1 MSTFKELKE
10 RRLVQIVA
18 SYAVA
23 GWVVLSIF
31 GEVIDRGV
39 LPEILYRIL
48 LVLYFGGMVA
58 ATINGWFHG
67 EKGHQNVTKTEVAL
81 LSLVA
86 VVTLGFAVVTVQR
99 SNRIEQV
106 RLAAGEAGLALRRV
120 AVLYFRDAS
129 RGADL
134 SYLADGITESLI
146 ERLSE
151 SQSLDVMSRNASARF
166 RDPDITLDSIAK
178 ALSVGTLVDGSVE
191 RRGDNLRVSFSL
203 YDGASGAEIQGGT
216 VERPADDLFALQD
229 QVAEEVGVLLGRWLT
244 EEVELRQARSGTESV
259 VAWTLFQRAER
270 MREEGEGLHE
280 EGRLG
285 EFAEAYR
292 AADSLYAEAEREDA
306 QWAPPLVQRGLLS
319 DLLAQVAAREDSR
332 QAASWLNAGIQYA
345 NRALQLD
352 PRSGGAHL
360 VRGRLEYFRWK
371 QGLAASPSE
380 AEQSFR
386 QALSDLEEAT
396 GLDPSLAEAW
406 SLLSVLYSEQTDN
419 TEAKLAAR
427 RALEADEF
435 LRNADEVLFRL
446 YATSYDLGQFRD
458 ATEYCDE
465 GTRRFPR
472 HPLFRECRLW
482 LLAAPFAQAP
492 TPNPDEAWDTLERYL
507 ELVPPQARDYLRL
520 KGQILVAGTLGRAEL
535 KDSADAV
542 LLRSRPAPGMDPEMD
557 LMGYEAL
564 IRLHMGE
571 KGQALDLLK
580 TYLTT
585 NPQHREAWQWTA
597 HWWWR
602 PLQEDPEFRALM
614 AG

>member
-1 MSTFKELKE
+1 VSTFKELKE
-10 RRLVQIVA
+10 RRLVQIVV

-39 LPEILYRIL
+39 LPEVLYRVL

-67 EKGHQNVTKTEVAL
+67 EKGHQKVTKTEIAL

-86 VVTLGFAVVTVQR
+86 VVTLGTAAVTVQR
-99 SNRIEQV
+99 FNRIEDV
-106 RLAAGEAGLALRRV
+106 RLAAGEAGLELRRV

-129 RGADL
+129 RGEDL

-146 ERLSE
+146 QRLSE
-151 SQSLDVMSRNASARF
+151 SQSLDVLSQNASARF
-166 RDPDITLDSIAK
+166 RDPGIPLDSIGK

-191 RRGDNLRVSFSL
+191 RRGDDLRVNFSL
-203 YDGASGAEIQGGT
+203 FDGASGAEIQSGT
-216 VERPADDLFALQD
+216 VERPSEDLFALQD
-229 QVAEEVGVLLGRWLT
+229 EVAEEVGNLLGRWLT
-244 EEVELRQARSGTESV
+244 EEVELRQTRSGTESV
-259 VAWTLFQRAER
+259 VAWTLFQRGER
-270 MREEGEGLHE
+270 MREEGVSQLNRGNPD
-280 EGRLG
+280 
-285 EFAEAYR
+285 EFAQAYR

-306 QWAPPLVQRGLLS
+306 GWASPLVKRGLLS
-319 DLLAQVAAREDSR
+319 DLLAQVAAQENTR
-332 QAASWLNAGIQYA
+332 QATSWLNAGVQYLD
-345 NRALQLD
+345 RALQLD
-352 PRSGGAHL
+352 PRDGEAHL
-360 VRGRLEYFRWK
+360 VRGSLEYLRWK
-371 QGLAASPSE
+371 GGLAASPSDL
-380 AEQSFR
+380 EQSFR
-386 QALSDLEEAT
+386 QALSDLKEAT
-396 GLDPSLAEAW
+396 TLDPSLAEAW
-406 SLLSVLYSEQTDN
+406 SLLSVLYSEQADN

-435 LRNADEVLFRL
+435 LRNADDVLFRL

-458 ATEYCDE
+458 AIEYCDE
-465 GTRRFPR
+465 GMRRFPR
-472 HPLFRECRLW
+472 NALFRECRLW

-492 TPNPDEAWDTLERYL
+492 APNPDEAWDTLERYVA
-507 ELVPPQARDYLRL
+507 LVPPQAEEYYRL

-571 KGQALDLLK
+571 KEQALELLK
-580 TYLTT
+580 TYLTM